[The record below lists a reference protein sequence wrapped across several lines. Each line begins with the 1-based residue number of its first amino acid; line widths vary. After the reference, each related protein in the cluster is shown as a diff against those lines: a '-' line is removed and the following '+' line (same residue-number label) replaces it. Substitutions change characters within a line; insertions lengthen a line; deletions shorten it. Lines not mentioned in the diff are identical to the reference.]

1 MPLIPADVHDVAFS
15 KPPLGKRGYDE
26 DEVDVFLDLV
36 EAELTRLIEDN
47 NLLRDQVEQL
57 DAQRRAAPV
66 DTQPHLYP
74 VEAPGP
80 MMVPVPPPVGEPALP
95 VGDLNVHAAKVL
107 GLAQEVAD
115 RVISEAK
122 AEAGAMV
129 SAARTTSEQLLCE
142 ATVKVE
148 AMVTEARTR
157 AEALRG
163 DARTQAETLDRQ
175 AREKAASREREATRQ
190 HTEILTALNQG
201 KSILEKKIN
210 ELRAFECDY
219 RTRLTT
225 YLTSQ
230 LRGLDESSSPASA
243 GSMGTEC
250 DLVGAG
256 FSAAAQIRPR

>member
-1 MPLIPADVHDVAFS
+1 MCTTSRSVSRRWV
-15 KPPLGKRGYDE
+15 KRGYDE
-26 DEVDVFLDLV
+26 DEVDAFLDLV
-36 EAELTRLIEDN
+36 EAELARLIEENTD
-47 NLLRDQVEQL
+47 LRSQVEQL

-66 DTQPHLYP
+66 DTQPRLYP
-74 VEAPGP
+74 VEAPVP
-80 MMVPVPPPVGEPALP
+80 MMVPVPPRPVREPASP

-115 RVISEAK
+115 RMTSEAK

-148 AMVTEARTR
+148 GMVTEARTR
-157 AEALRG
+157 AETLLT
-163 DARTQAETLDRQ
+163 DARTQAEALERVS
-175 AREKAASREREATRQ
+175 REKAGSLEREATRQ
-190 HTEILTALNQG
+190 HTEIITALNQD

-230 LRGLDESSSPASA
+230 IRELDGSGSPASA
-243 GSMGTEC
+243 GPMGTQH
-250 DLVGAG
+250 DLVAAG
-256 FSAAAQIRPR
+256 FNAPAYTHHR